1 MSIQTTNP
9 ATNKVVKSFDEM
21 TDEQVEAAIEKS
33 NGFFQEWKKTS
44 YDDRAKVL
52 HKVAEL
58 MRKRKSELA
67 ELITLEMGKIKAQSE
82 WEVDFKCRYIGLL
95 RR

>member
-1 MSIQTTNP
+1 
-9 ATNKVVKSFDEM
+9 M

-33 NGFFQEWKKTS
+33 NSSQTWKKTS

-58 MRKRKSELA
+58 MRTKRTVINLSTSL
-67 ELITLEMGKIKAQSE
+67 S
-82 WEVDFKCRYIGLL
+82 R
-95 RR
+95 